1 MSKLGADLSAVSNRA
16 QAKYLQK
23 IGERFKYYVSSVHV
37 EFLYVS
43 TSIFPPLQ
51 CWCCIVMCAI
61 FMMFSAGTV
70 LYSWYSHSVPLG

>member
-23 IGERFKYYVSSVHV
+23 IGECFKYYVSSVHV

-43 TSIFPPLQ
+43 TSIFPSLQ

-70 LYSWYSHSVPLG
+70 LYSWYSHSVPPG